1 MIVLGQIR
9 LQHRSS
15 VYDARNKLRGLAS
28 ALGYDTIETT
38 RLATAV
44 SGAAREL
51 RRCAA
56 DPFISVA
63 LATQFSPRQLVLDF
77 AYSGQAPDFEGL
89 SGFFD
94 GLSRIDVAQGV
105 QALRALKWLPT
116 STVVLTEAFIAAQRQ
131 RIQQLSRE
139 ELIAEIEQQNR
150 DLERHSEELE
160 ETVAQRTEQLEQ
172 AILQADT
179 ANKAKGD
186 FLANMSHEIRTP
198 MNAILGMTHLALKT
212 DLSPKQS
219 DYLHK
224 AHNSA
229 TSLLGIINDILD
241 FSKIEAG
248 KLDMEVV
255 DFNLD
260 EALANVA
267 ALIGNKAQD
276 KGLEFLFQVPPDL
289 PRLLVGDPLRLGQV
303 LINLSN
309 NAVKFTDSGEVV
321 ISVER
326 IEESDKEVSL
336 KFSVRDTGIGLTEAQ
351 IDKLF
356 KSFSQADSSTTRKYG
371 GTGLGLTISKKL
383 TEMMRGDIWV
393 ESVPGAGSSFIFTA
407 SFAKTQKVDQAVWA
421 LAEDLQHKRVLVVD
435 DNETSRLIFREIL
448 ASFSFDVSLA
458 NSGIEGVNAV
468 IQADPPFD
476 LVVMDWQMPGLD
488 GFKAIE
494 QIRAITDL
502 AFQPRVILATAIG
515 REDIIWEA
523 EEAQLDGFMIKPVDP
538 SMMLD
543 AVMGAFGRQSGRSAG
558 RKTVEDYDVDSLR
571 PIQGASILLAEDN
584 EINQQIAREIL
595 EGAGFLV
602 DIANNG
608 AEAVNMVS
616 RKQYDLVLMDVQ
628 MPEMDGHE
636 ATMRIRQQPAF
647 EHLPILAMTA
657 GAMTEDK
664 QRARQA
670 GMNDH
675 VAKPIEIRA
684 LFGAL
689 ARWIQPGSRAVPVV
703 DAQES
708 HAVSSAD
715 LPHSLQGIDIALGL
729 QRIGGNPALFR
740 DLLIKFR
747 DSNATFMADIRTAL
761 VDDLE
766 LASRLAHTLAG
777 VAGNLGAN
785 DLALAA
791 KDLELGIRRDG
802 FDVAALLLDSVESYL
817 DEVIPALSVINEVEC
832 TQTDAAPV
840 DWAQVQNTLVELRD
854 SLGNYDTRAGALVS
868 DLSGQLTNDV
878 FAQPLKSIEIVV
890 DNYDFA
896 SALDH
901 LVELEALV
909 RHHVAT

>member
-1 MIVLGQIR
+1 MIALGQIR
-9 LQHRSS
+9 LQHRTS
-15 VYDARNKLRGLAS
+15 VYDARNKLRGLAA
-28 ALGYDTIETT
+28 ALGYDPIETT

-44 SGAAREL
+44 SDAAREL

-56 DPFISVA
+56 EPYISVA
-63 LATQFSPRQLVLDF
+63 LAMQFSPPQLVLDF
-77 AYSGQAPDFEGL
+77 ACSGETPDIKGL
-89 SGFFD
+89 AGFFD
-94 GLSRIDVAQGV
+94 GLSPISIGRGAQG
-105 QALRALKWLPT
+105 LRALKWLPNPAFEAT
-116 STVVLTEAFIAAQRQ
+116 DAFIAEQRQ
-131 RIQQLSRE
+131 RIQDLSRE
-139 ELIAEIEQQNR
+139 ELMVEVEQKNR

-172 AILQADT
+172 AIHQADT

-212 DLSPKQS
+212 ELTAKQS

-267 ALIGNKAQD
+267 ALIGSKAQD

-309 NAVKFTDSGEVV
+309 NAVKFTESGEVV

-326 IEESDKEVSL
+326 IEESDTEVAL
-336 KFSVRDTGIGLTEAQ
+336 KFTVRDTGIGLTEGQ
-351 IDKLF
+351 INKLF
-356 KSFSQADSSTTRKYG
+356 QSFSQADSSTTRKYG

-383 TEMMRGDIWV
+383 TEMMRGEIWV
-393 ESVPGAGSSFIFTA
+393 ESVPGEGSSFIFTA
-407 SFAKTQKVDQAVWA
+407 SFDKTQRADQAIWTV
-421 LAEDLQHKRVLVVD
+421 AEDLRHKRVLVVD
-435 DNETSRLIFREIL
+435 DNETSRLIFKEIL

-468 IQADPPFD
+468 IQANPPFE

-488 GFKAIE
+488 GFKAIQ
-494 QIRAITDL
+494 QIRAATGL
-502 AFQPRVILATAIG
+502 ALQPRIILATAIG
-515 REDIIWEA
+515 REDIIREA

-538 SMMLD
+538 SIMLD
-543 AVMGAFGRQSGRSAG
+543 AVLGAFGRQSVKSAG
-558 RKTVEDYDVDSLR
+558 RKTVDNYDVDSLR
-571 PIQGASILLAEDN
+571 SIQGASILLAEDN

-608 AEAVNMVS
+608 MEAVNMVL

-636 ATMRIRQQPAF
+636 ATMRIRQEPGF
-647 EHLPILAMTA
+647 ENLPILAMTA

-664 QRARQA
+664 ERAKKA

-675 VAKPIEIRA
+675 VAKPIEIRT
-684 LFGAL
+684 LFEAL
-689 ARWIQPGSRAVPVV
+689 AKWIEPGERAVPVV
-703 DAQES
+703 EAQDD
-708 HAVSSAD
+708 HAAPTAD
-715 LPHSLQGIDIALGL
+715 LPHHLEGVDIALGL
-729 QRIGGNPALFR
+729 QRIGGNPALYR
-740 DLLIKFR
+740 DLLLKFR
-747 DSNATFMADIRTAL
+747 NGNATVITDIRAAL
-761 VDDLE
+761 IDDLE

-777 VAGNLGAN
+777 VAGNLGIN

-802 FDVAALLLDSVESYL
+802 SDVATVLLESTGSHL
-817 DEVIPALSVINEVEC
+817 HQVISALSVIN
-832 TQTDAAPV
+832 TQELPQAEAAPV
-840 DWAQVQNTLVELRD
+840 DWGHVQNTLVELRD
-854 SLGNYDTRAGALVS
+854 SLGNYDARARDFIS

-878 FAQPLKSIEIVV
+878 FAEPLKSIETVV
-890 DNYDFA
+890 DNYEFGV
-896 SALDH
+896 ALDH

-909 RHHVAT
+909 RDHTEV